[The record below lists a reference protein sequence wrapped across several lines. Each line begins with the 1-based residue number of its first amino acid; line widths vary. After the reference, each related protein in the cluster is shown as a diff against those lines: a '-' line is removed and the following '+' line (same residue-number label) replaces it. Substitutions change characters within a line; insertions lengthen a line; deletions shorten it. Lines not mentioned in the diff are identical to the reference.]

1 MDRYDLCVI
10 GGGPSGYAA
19 AMRAI
24 DFGKKVLLIE
34 KDKIGGAGLFY
45 GALWSKAMW
54 EYSQKVI
61 QIRQEIGKNTASFEG
76 MIKMADEVLF
86 DRKFQMTV
94 HMKLLQEETESK
106 LFHYE
111 KGEASFIDEH
121 QIRIVK
127 KDKGEHIIYADHIV
141 IATGSRPRL
150 VENIPVDEKI
160 IMTSNG
166 IGNLGKLPESLVVVG
181 AGVVGCEFATIFS
194 NLGKTKVFL
203 IDKGERILPF
213 EDEDVAL
220 TVMENLEQNGV
231 VIHKNSSLHK
241 IEIRNNRVHYELKYN
256 DGKLESFE
264 VEHALISIG
273 RVPNTEG
280 LNLDKAGV
288 ELTARGNIKENDTQ
302 TTVPHIYAAGDVSA
316 SIALVNVGER
326 EGRHAVARM
335 FGHHVKP
342 LVYNNIS
349 TIMFLNPEVA
359 SVGMGEQE
367 ACEKGITVKVAKI
380 DYSCIARAIA
390 MRKTNGFF
398 KILVTNDEEM
408 KILGMRAVGE
418 HASSAIQAVA
428 YLIHTNQGIEELAVM
443 MHPHPS
449 IIEGIQECVRMLL
462 GKSIYKSS
470 VFKDKLKC
478 YTRNKEVCTPLER
491 L

>member
-1 MDRYDLCVI
+1 MERYDLCVI

-34 KDKIGGAGLFY
+34 KDKIGGAGLY
-45 GALWSKAMW
+45 NGALWSKTMW
-54 EYSQKVI
+54 EYSQKI
-61 QIRQEIGKNTASFEG
+61 MQIRQETGKNHASFEG
-76 MIKMADEVLF
+76 MMKMTDEALF

-94 HMKLLQEETESK
+94 HMKLLHEETESK
-106 LFHYE
+106 LFNYE
-111 KGEASFIDEH
+111 KGKASFIDQH
-121 QIRIVK
+121 KIQIQKKNEERIVYA
-127 KDKGEHIIYADHIV
+127 EHVV
-141 IATGSRPRL
+141 IATGSRPRK
-150 VENIPVDEKI
+150 VDNIPVDEKI
-160 IMTSNG
+160 IVTSDG
-166 IGNLGKLPESLVVVG
+166 IGNFNKLPESLVVVG
-181 AGVVGCEFATIFS
+181 AGVIGCEFATIFS

-203 IDKGERILPF
+203 IDKGDRILPF
-213 EDEDVAL
+213 EDEDVAF
-220 TVMENLEQNGV
+220 TVMGNLEKNGV
-231 VIHKNSSLHK
+231 VIHKKSSLNK
-241 IEIRNNRVHYELKYN
+241 IEIIGGRVHYELKYN
-256 DGKLESFE
+256 NGTLESFN

-273 RVPNTEG
+273 RVPNVEE
-280 LNLDKAGV
+280 LNLSAAGV
-288 ELTARGNIKENDTQ
+288 ELTASGYVKETDTLTTAPNIY
-302 TTVPHIYAAGDVSA
+302 VAGDLSA
-316 SIALVNVGER
+316 NMALVNVGER
-326 EGRHAVARM
+326 EGRHAVARIY
-335 FGHHVKP
+335 GNHVKP
-342 LVYNNIS
+342 LVYTNIS

-359 SVGMGEQE
+359 SVGMGEQD
-367 ACEKGITVKVAKI
+367 AIDKCISVKVAKI

-398 KILVTNDEEM
+398 KIIVSNDAEM
-408 KILGMRAVGE
+408 KLLGMRAVGE

-478 YTRNKEVCTPLER
+478 YVRQQDVCIPLER

>member
-1 MDRYDLCVI
+1 MEKYDLCVI

-34 KDKIGGAGLFY
+34 KDRMGGAGLY
-45 GALWSKAMW
+45 NGALWSKTMW
-54 EYSQKVI
+54 EYSQKI
-61 QIRQEIGKNTASFEG
+61 MLIRQETGENIATFEG
-76 MIKMADEVLF
+76 MMKMVDEALF

-94 HMKLLQEETESK
+94 HMKLLYEETESK
-106 LFHYE
+106 LFNYH
-111 KGEASFIDEH
+111 KGVASFIDKN
-121 QIRIVK
+121 QVVIQK
-127 KDKGEHIIYADHIV
+127 KKENKTIYADNFV
-141 IATGSRPRL
+141 IATGSRPRK
-150 VENIPVDEKI
+150 IDSMSIDEQI
-160 IMTSNG
+160 IVTSDG
-166 IGNLGKLPESLVVVG
+166 IQNWTKLPESLVIVG
-181 AGVVGCEFATIFS
+181 AGVIGCEFATIFS

-203 IDKGERILPF
+203 IDKSDRILPF

-220 TVMENLEQNGV
+220 TVTENLEKNGV
-231 VIHKNSSLHK
+231 VIHKNANLKS
-241 IEIRNNRVHYELKYN
+241 IEIIDGRVHYELIYN
-256 DGKLESFE
+256 DGTTATFE

-273 RVPNTEG
+273 RVPNVENLG
-280 LNLDKAGV
+280 LESAGV
-288 ELTARGNIKENDTQ
+288 ELTSKGYIKDIDTQ
-302 TTVPHIYAAGDVSA
+302 TTQSNIYVAGDVSA
-316 SIALVNVGER
+316 NIALVNVGER

-335 FGHHVKP
+335 YGPYVKP
-342 LVYNNIS
+342 LVYTNIS

-367 ACEKGITVKVAKI
+367 AQDKCISVKVAKI

-398 KILVTNDEEM
+398 KIIVSNDKEM
-408 KILGMRAVGE
+408 KLLGMRAVGE

-478 YTRNKEVCTPLER
+478 YVREQDVCVPLER

>member
-24 DFGKKVLLIE
+24 DFGKTVLLIE
-34 KDKIGGAGLFY
+34 KDKIGGAGLY
-45 GALWSKAMW
+45 NGALWSKTMW
-54 EYSQKVI
+54 EYSQKI
-61 QIRQEIGKNTASFEG
+61 MQIRQETNENHATFEG
-76 MIKMADEVLF
+76 MMKMVNEALF
-86 DRKFQMTV
+86 ERKFQMTV
-94 HMKLLQEETESK
+94 HMKLLHKETKSK
-106 LFHYE
+106 LLNYE
-111 KGEASFIDEH
+111 KGRASFIDAH
-121 QIRIVK
+121 HILIK
-127 KDKGEHIIYADHIV
+127 KKNEDKTIYAEHIV
-141 IATGSRPRL
+141 IATGSRPRK
-150 VENIPVDEKI
+150 VANIPVDEKI
-160 IMTSNG
+160 IVTSDG
-166 IGNLGKLPESLVVVG
+166 INNFKKLPESLVVVG
-181 AGVVGCEFATIFS
+181 AGVIGCEFATIFS

-203 IDKGERILPF
+203 IDKSDRILPF
-213 EDEDVAL
+213 EDEDVAQ
-220 TVMENLEQNGV
+220 TVTQNLEKNGV
-231 VIHKNSSLHK
+231 VIHKNSTLQK
-241 IEIRNNRVHYELKYN
+241 IEVIDGRVHYKLKYS
-256 DGKLESFE
+256 DDSVASFE
-264 VEHALISIG
+264 VQHALISIG
-273 RVPNTEG
+273 RIPNVEA
-280 LNLDKAGV
+280 LNLGAAGV
-288 ELTARGNIKENDTQ
+288 ELNPNGYVKEDDTLTTAPNIY
-302 TTVPHIYAAGDVSA
+302 VAGDLSA
-316 SIALVNVGER
+316 NMALVNVGER

-335 FGHHVKP
+335 FGNRYIKP
-342 LVYNNIS
+342 LVYTNIS

-367 ACEKGITVKVAKI
+367 AMEKCISVKVAKI

-398 KILVTNDEEM
+398 KIIVSNDSEM
-408 KILGMRAVGE
+408 KLLGMRAVGE

-478 YTRNKEVCTPLER
+478 YVREQNVCVPLEH